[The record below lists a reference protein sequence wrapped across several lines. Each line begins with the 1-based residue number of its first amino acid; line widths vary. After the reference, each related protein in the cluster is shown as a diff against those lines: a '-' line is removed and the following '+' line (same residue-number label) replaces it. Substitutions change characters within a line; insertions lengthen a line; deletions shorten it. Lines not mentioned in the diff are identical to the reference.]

1 MGKLDK
7 EQVSEGN
14 EESKLAHRKK
24 NTVVLMQAWVCEL
37 IPGFFRN

>member
-1 MGKLDK
+1 MVPGNEMGKLDK

-24 NTVVLMQAWVCEL
+24 IQLCSCRL
-37 IPGFFRN
+37 GFVS

>member
-1 MGKLDK
+1 MVPGNEMGKQDK

-24 NTVVLMQAWVCEL
+24 NTVVLM
-37 IPGFFRN
+37 